1 MCNIGAVAGLLVSR
15 VAPLLNTAS
24 ILDIRQFKSFIRP
37 IDTAP
42 QRPSAAA
49 AGKNSVSQIATDVAG

>member
-24 ILDIRQFKSFIRP
+24 ILDIRQFIRP